1 MSSLSWRGARRRDAI
16 ALLASS
22 ALTWPIAAPAQPSR
36 TYRLAILTLAAPLD
50 EAAEAISGFFR
61 ELRRSGYE
69 EGKNLTIKRL
79 SADGQTDRHG
89 GMVREAVEWRPD
101 VILAVGLRFMRLL
114 KEAQVPIPVVGIT
127 SDPVAH
133 GLVASLSHPGG
144 SMTGVSLDAGIE
156 VLGKRLEYLKEI
168 APHITRVGYLAP
180 LPGWEGLHQQTMQAV
195 AERSSVALFGPPLQS
210 PIQEPEYRRVLAS
223 MALSLVDAVFVSD
236 YGENYTSRRVIAE
249 LAAEHKFPTMH
260 PYRGYVDV
268 GGLME
273 YAIEFTDLFQHAANL
288 ISRILKG
295 EHPGTIPFVQPTKFV
310 LRINSTVAKALGLT
324 IPPTL
329 LARADEVIE

>member
-1 MSSLSWRGARRRDAI
+1 MSNLYRLAPRRRDAI
-16 ALLASS
+16 ALLTGS

-36 TYRLAILTLAAPLD
+36 TYRLVILTLAAPLD
-50 EAAEAISGFFR
+50 EGTEAISGFFQ

-69 EGKNLTIKRL
+69 EGKNLSIKRL
-79 SADGQTDRHG
+79 SASGETDRHA
-89 GMVREAVEWRPD
+89 GMVREAMEWRPD
-101 VILAVGLRFMRLL
+101 VIFAVGLRFMRLL
-114 KEAQVPIPVVGIT
+114 KEAQVATPVVGIT

-156 VLGKRLEYLKEI
+156 VLGKRLEYLKEL
-168 APHITRVGYLAP
+168 APHIARVGYLAP

-195 AERSSVALFGPPLQS
+195 AERSGVAFLGPPLQS
-210 PIQEPEYRRVLAS
+210 PIQGPEYRRVLTRMAAS
-223 MALSLVDAVFVSD
+223 SVDAVFVSD
-236 YGENYTSRRVIAE
+236 YGENYTNRQIIAE
-249 LAAEHKFPTMH
+249 LAAEHKLPTMH

-273 YAIEFTDLFQHAANL
+273 YAIEFTDLYRHAAES

-295 EHPGTIPFVQPTKFV
+295 EHPESIPFIQPTKFV
-310 LRINSTVAKALGLT
+310 LRINSKVAKALGLT

-329 LARADEVIE
+329 LAPRTR